1 MRKSRRLVF
10 ALLAL
15 LPLVPSAAL
24 AEAQEWKTVEGDAFT
39 FTEVRD
45 GVWHAVGGGEIAAG
59 SNGAVVVNERDVLVV
74 DSHMTPT
81 AARAMLADL
90 AKITDKPVR
99 YLINTHFH
107 FDHTHGNEAFGP
119 DVEIVAHEFT
129 HHKVATGD
137 TKRGRG
143 YEGFIGSTPQTVE
156 RMRAGLDE
164 LSDEDRAAMEQ
175 RIAFMMKVY
184 EESEAVV
191 PRAPTLALREAVTL
205 YRGGREIRLLH
216 VGRGHTGGDV
226 IVYLPGEKA
235 LISGDLLTAGL
246 PYMGDAFVPE
256 WVGTLDEV
264 AALDIE
270 VILPGHGPA
279 YTEVERIRHLQLY
292 LIDLWH
298 QAVKLHAAGMSAAEA
313 AAKIDLTGNAEQLP
327 PDRGRRRS
335 GAHRRADVGAARRGL
350 RAAGAVAGGRSVRR
364 TG

>member
-1 MRKSRRLVF
+1 MLYL
-10 ALLAL
+10 LLAIGL
-15 LPLVPSAAL
+15 ATPFTAL
-24 AEAQEWKTVEGDAFT
+24 GEGDEWKTVEGDAFT

-45 GVWHAVGGGEIAAG
+45 GVWHAVGGDGVAAG
-59 SNGAVVVNERDVLVV
+59 SNGAVVVNERDVLLV
-74 DSHMTPT
+74 DSHMTPS

-129 HHKVATGD
+129 RWRVASGD

-143 YEGFIGSTPQTVE
+143 YDGFIGSTPQTVE
-156 RMRAGLDE
+156 GMRAGLDS
-164 LSDEDRAAMEQ
+164 LSAEDRAAMEQ

-184 EESEAVV
+184 EESEAVA
-191 PRAPTLALREAVTL
+191 PRAPTLALREAVVL

-226 IVYLPGEKA
+226 IVYLPAEKA

-264 AALDIE
+264 AALDLE

-279 YTEVERIRHLQLY
+279 YTEVERVGHLQLY
-292 LIDLWH
+292 LVDLWQ
-298 QAVKLHAAGMSAAEA
+298 QAVKLHAAGVSAEEA
-313 AAKIDLTGNAEQLP
+313 AAKIDLTGHAGSFPQIEGP
-327 PDRGRRRS
+327 GASSHTVDRIWELL
-335 GAHRRADVGAARRGL
+335 D
-350 RAAGAVAGGRSVRR
+350 AGYVQPAP
-364 TG
+364 

>member
-1 MRKSRRLVF
+1 MPKSRRLLL

-15 LPLVPSAAL
+15 VL
-24 AEAQEWKTVEGDAFT
+24 ATPFATLADGHEWKTVEGDAFT

-45 GVWHAVGGGEIAAG
+45 GVWHAVGGGSTAAG

-90 AKITDKPVR
+90 AKITDRPVR

-107 FDHTHGNEAFGP
+107 FDHTHGNEVFGP

-129 HHKVATGD
+129 YRKVASGD

-143 YEGFIGSTPQTVE
+143 YDGFIGSTPQTVE
-156 RMRAGLDE
+156 GMRAKLGE
-164 LSDEDRAAMEQ
+164 LSDEDRTAMEQ

-184 EESEAVV
+184 EESEAVE
-191 PRAPTLALREAVTL
+191 PKAPTLALRKAVTL
-205 YRGGREIRLLH
+205 HRGGREIRLLYL
-216 VGRGHTGGDV
+216 GRGHTGGDV
-226 IVYLPGEKA
+226 VVYLPQEKA

-264 AALDIE
+264 AALDLE

-279 YTEVERIRHLQLY
+279 YTEVERVEHLQLY
-292 LIDLWH
+292 LIELWQ
-298 QAVKLHAAGMSAAEA
+298 QAVKLFAAGMSAEEA
-313 AAKIDLTGNAEQLP
+313 AATIDLTGHAEHFPQIE
-327 PDRGRRRS
+327 G
-335 GAHRRADVGAARRGL
+335 
-350 RAAGAVAGGRSVRR
+350 AGAPRHAVDRLWELFEAGYVRPAP
-364 TG
+364 